1 MVRYFC
7 EMGPQEQDALVELA
21 LANPK
26 NVRRRKI
33 AKVLAGVMIPLM
45 LLYLVV
51 LAHRMSEQI
60 IGLLF
65 LAFFVGVVFRV
76 PYELQKRILTRVQSK
91 ADNRLVSGRREY
103 VFDEDG
109 IKISSDLGTGE
120 HRWNGFSCWG
130 VFNNYVYVR
139 EIDNEMI
146 LVSRDRLSRADD
158 EELLRLLR
166 EHLPEEV
173 L

>member
-1 MVRYFC
+1 MVKYSC
-7 EMGPQEQDALVELA
+7 EMGPQEQGVLVELA

-33 AKVLAGVMIPLM
+33 AKILAGVMIPLM

-60 IGLLF
+60 MGLLF
-65 LAFFVGVVFRV
+65 LVFLGVVFRV
-76 PYELQKRILTRVQSK
+76 PYELQKRILTQVQSK
-91 ADNRLVSGRREY
+91 ADNRLVSGWREY
-103 VFDEDG
+103 AFDEDG

-139 EIDNEMI
+139 EINNEMI
-146 LVSRDRLSRADD
+146 LVSRDHLSKAEDG
-158 EELLRLLR
+158 ELLRLLR